1 VDIATLLGL
10 VSGIVLITTAIFLG
24 GDALV
29 FVSIPSL
36 MIVIGGTVAATL
48 IKFSLAHFIN
58 SIKVAFNAFRFRAA
72 TPVELILVA
81 NEMADLSR
89 KKGVLTLDG
98 FETPDPFLTRGVQMM
113 ADGYKP
119 EFIGKALREDMEQNV
134 ERHLVGQKLFRAVG
148 ESAPAFGMIGT
159 LIGLVQM
166 LNTLSSP
173 ENIGPAMA
181 VALLTT
187 LYGAL
192 IANLVALP
200 IADKLELRSQQ
211 ESANQQLI
219 IDIITSIQEGHSPRL
234 MDEVLEAYLPHSQ
247 RGQVQSAASD
257 IEVEEEPVPDE
268 PQ

>member
-1 VDIATLLGL
+1 MDRLAQPARG
-10 VSGIVLITTAIFLG
+10 
-24 GDALV
+24 
-29 FVSIPSL
+29 IPSL
-36 MIVIGGTVAATL
+36 MIVLGGTLAATL
-48 IKFSLAHFIN
+48 IKFSLAHVIN

-72 TPVELILVA
+72 TPMQLIHVA
-81 NEMADLSR
+81 NELADLSR

-98 FETPDPFLTRGVQMM
+98 YETPDPFLTRGIQMLV
-113 ADGYKP
+113 DGYKP
-119 EFIGKALREDMEQNV
+119 DFVSKALHEDMEQSL
-134 ERHLVGQKLFRAVG
+134 ERHLIGQKLFRAVG

-211 ESANQQLI
+211 EIANKQLI
-219 IDIITSIQEGHSPRL
+219 IDIVTSIQEGHSPRL
-234 MDEVLEAYLPHSQ
+234 MDELLEAYLPRSQ
-247 RGQVQSAASD
+247 RDQVQ
-257 IEVEEEPVPDE
+257 ETGPEPVSAESEARNE
-268 PQ
+268 P